1 MEPNFIANIN
11 ILNFPSL
18 EKIINL
24 IDDFFKNKH
33 IEKKYT
39 YKLKSQ
45 NNLIIILQDSDIGFL
60 LIKKLKL
67 EQLIN
72 PIFEKMISNLS
83 LGVINQNNDNS
94 IIQNKK
100 SFYKSKQYLKLKKNT
115 SMPLIITKIN
125 LNNNNS
131 NSERII
137 NKKLLFKKKNN
148 NNNSIFL
155 PKGPYIDEYKMRI
168 NDEKKNK
175 LLWLNQ
181 NGFNQFAAKATGI
194 KIRNYISNYVSKSP
208 SEFPLQHK
216 FREENK
222 EKWIIKKNFFL

>member
-1 MEPNFIANIN
+1 MEPNFVANIN

-24 IDDFFKNKH
+24 IDDFFKNKFL
-33 IEKKYT
+33 EKEYT
-39 YKLKSQ
+39 YQLKSQ
-45 NNLIIILQDSDIGFL
+45 NNLIIILQNSDFAFS

-67 EQLIN
+67 EQLTN

-83 LGVINQNNDNS
+83 LGVINPYKNKY
-94 IIQNKK
+94 IQNKK
-100 SFYKSKQYLKLKKNT
+100 SFNSSKKFSKLKKNT

-125 LNNNNS
+125 LNKKNLNS
-131 NSERII
+131 DRKI
-137 NKKLLFKKKNN
+137 LYKNN

-155 PKGPYIDEYKMRI
+155 PKGPYIDEYQMRI

-175 LLWLNQ
+175 SLWLNK

-194 KIRNYISNYVSKSP
+194 KIRNYISNYVTKSP
-208 SEFPLQHK
+208 SEYPLNHK

-222 EKWIIKKNFFL
+222 EKWIIKKNFLL

>member
-1 MEPNFIANIN
+1 MEPNFVANIN

-67 EQLIN
+67 EQLTN

-83 LGVINQNNDNS
+83 LGVINPYKNKF
-94 IIQNKK
+94 IQNKK
-100 SFYKSKQYLKLKKNT
+100 SFNKSQKYSKIKKNT

-125 LNNNNS
+125 LNKKNLNS
-131 NSERII
+131 DRKI
-137 NKKLLFKKKNN
+137 LYKNN

-155 PKGPYIDEYKMRI
+155 PKGPYIDEYQMRI

-175 LLWLNQ
+175 SLWLNK

-194 KIRNYISNYVSKSP
+194 KIRNYISNYVTKSP
-208 SEFPLQHK
+208 SEYPLNHK

-222 EKWIIKKNFFL
+222 EKWIIKKNFLL

>member
-67 EQLIN
+67 EQLTN

-100 SFYKSKQYLKLKKNT
+100 SFDKSKQYLKLKKNT

-148 NNNSIFL
+148 YNSIFL

-175 LLWLNQ
+175 SLLWLNH

>member
-1 MEPNFIANIN
+1 MEPNFVANIN

-24 IDDFFKNKH
+24 IDDFFKNKFL
-33 IEKKYT
+33 EKEYT
-39 YKLKSQ
+39 YQLKSQ
-45 NNLIIILQDSDIGFL
+45 NNLIIILQNSDFAFS

-67 EQLIN
+67 EQLTN

-83 LGVINQNNDNS
+83 LGVINPYKNKY
-94 IIQNKK
+94 IQNKK
-100 SFYKSKQYLKLKKNT
+100 SFNNSKKFSKLKKNT

-125 LNNNNS
+125 LNKKNLNS
-131 NSERII
+131 DRKI
-137 NKKLLFKKKNN
+137 LYKNN

-155 PKGPYIDEYKMRI
+155 PKGPYIDEYQMRI

-175 LLWLNQ
+175 SLWLNK

-194 KIRNYISNYVSKSP
+194 KIRNYISNYVTKSP
-208 SEFPLQHK
+208 SEYPLNHK

-222 EKWIIKKNFFL
+222 EKWIIKKNFLL

>member
-1 MEPNFIANIN
+1 MEPNFVANIN

-24 IDDFFKNKH
+24 IDDFFKNKFL
-33 IEKKYT
+33 EKEYT
-39 YKLKSQ
+39 YQLKSQ
-45 NNLIIILQDSDIGFL
+45 NNLIIILQNSDFAFS

-67 EQLIN
+67 EQLTN

-83 LGVINQNNDNS
+83 LGVINPYKNKS
-94 IIQNKK
+94 IQNKK
-100 SFYKSKQYLKLKKNT
+100 SFNNSKKFSKLKKNT

-125 LNNNNS
+125 LN
-131 NSERII
+131 
-137 NKKLLFKKKNN
+137 KKNLNSDRKILYIKN

-155 PKGPYIDEYKMRI
+155 PKGPYIDEYQMRI

-175 LLWLNQ
+175 SLWLNK

-194 KIRNYISNYVSKSP
+194 KIRNYISNYVTKSP
-208 SEFPLQHK
+208 SEYPLNHK

-222 EKWIIKKNFFL
+222 EKWIIKKNFLL

>member
-1 MEPNFIANIN
+1 MEPNFVANIN

-24 IDDFFKNKH
+24 IDDFFKNKFL
-33 IEKKYT
+33 EKEYT
-39 YKLKSQ
+39 YQLKSQ
-45 NNLIIILQDSDIGFL
+45 NNLIIILQNSDIAFS

-67 EQLIN
+67 EQLTN

-83 LGVINQNNDNS
+83 LGVINPYKNKS
-94 IIQNKK
+94 IQNKK
-100 SFYKSKQYLKLKKNT
+100 SFNNSKKFSKLKKNT

-125 LNNNNS
+125 LNKKNLNS
-131 NSERII
+131 DRKI
-137 NKKLLFKKKNN
+137 LYKNN

-155 PKGPYIDEYKMRI
+155 PKGPYIDEYQMRI

-175 LLWLNQ
+175 SLWLNK

-194 KIRNYISNYVSKSP
+194 KIRNYISNYVTKSP
-208 SEFPLQHK
+208 SEYPLNHK

-222 EKWIIKKNFFL
+222 EKWIIKKNFLL

>member
-67 EQLIN
+67 EQLTN

-115 SMPLIITKIN
+115 SMPLIITKLHIKKN
-125 LNNNNS
+125 A
-131 NSERII
+131 NSERNI
-137 NKKLLFKKKNN
+137 NKKLLYKNYNN
-148 NNNSIFL
+148 NF
-155 PKGPYIDEYKMRI
+155 
-168 NDEKKNK
+168 
-175 LLWLNQ
+175 
-181 NGFNQFAAKATGI
+181 QFFYLKVLILMNI
-194 KIRNYISNYVSKSP
+194 K
-208 SEFPLQHK
+208 
-216 FREENK
+216 
-222 EKWIIKKNFFL
+222 

>member
-1 MEPNFIANIN
+1 MEPNFVANIN

-24 IDDFFKNKH
+24 IDDFFKNKFL
-33 IEKKYT
+33 EKEYT
-39 YKLKSQ
+39 YQLKSQ
-45 NNLIIILQDSDIGFL
+45 NNLIIILQNSDFAFS

-67 EQLIN
+67 EQLTN

-83 LGVINQNNDNS
+83 LGVINPYKNKS
-94 IIQNKK
+94 IQNKK
-100 SFYKSKQYLKLKKNT
+100 SFNNSKKFSKLKKNT

-125 LNNNNS
+125 LN
-131 NSERII
+131 
-137 NKKLLFKKKNN
+137 KKNLNSDRKILYKKN

-155 PKGPYIDEYKMRI
+155 PKGPYIDEYQMRI

-175 LLWLNQ
+175 SLWLNK

-194 KIRNYISNYVSKSP
+194 KIRNYINNYVSKSP
-208 SEFPLQHK
+208 SEFPLQYK

-222 EKWIIKKNFFL
+222 EKWIIKKNFLL

>member
-1 MEPNFIANIN
+1 MEPNFVANIN

-24 IDDFFKNKH
+24 IDDFFKNKFL
-33 IEKKYT
+33 EKEYT
-39 YKLKSQ
+39 YQLKSQ
-45 NNLIIILQDSDIGFL
+45 NNLIIILQNSDFAFS

-67 EQLIN
+67 EQLTN

-83 LGVINQNNDNS
+83 LGVINPYKNKS
-94 IIQNKK
+94 IQNKK
-100 SFYKSKQYLKLKKNT
+100 SFNNSKKFSKLKKNT

-125 LNNNNS
+125 LN
-131 NSERII
+131 
-137 NKKLLFKKKNN
+137 KKNLNSDRKILYIKN

-155 PKGPYIDEYKMRI
+155 PKGPYIDEYQMRI

-175 LLWLNQ
+175 SLWLNK

-194 KIRNYISNYVSKSP
+194 KIRNYINNYVTKTP
-208 SEFPLQHK
+208 SEYPLNHK

-222 EKWIIKKNFFL
+222 EKWIIKKNFLL

>member
-67 EQLIN
+67 EQLTN

-125 LNNNNS
+125 LN
-131 NSERII
+131 
-137 NKKLLFKKKNN
+137 KKNLNSDRKILYKKN

-175 LLWLNQ
+175 SLLWLNH

-208 SEFPLQHK
+208 SEFPLQYK

>member
-1 MEPNFIANIN
+1 MEPNFVANIN

-24 IDDFFKNKH
+24 IDDFFKNKFL
-33 IEKKYT
+33 EKEYT
-39 YKLKSQ
+39 YQLKSQ
-45 NNLIIILQDSDIGFL
+45 NNLIIILQNSDFAFS

-67 EQLIN
+67 EQLTN
-72 PIFEKMISNLS
+72 PIFEKMILNLS
-83 LGVINQNNDNS
+83 LGVINPYKNKS
-94 IIQNKK
+94 IQNKK
-100 SFYKSKQYLKLKKNT
+100 SFNNSKKFSKLKKNT

-125 LNNNNS
+125 LN
-131 NSERII
+131 
-137 NKKLLFKKKNN
+137 KKNLNSDRKILYKKN

-155 PKGPYIDEYKMRI
+155 PKGPYIDEYQMRI

-175 LLWLNQ
+175 SLWLNK

-194 KIRNYISNYVSKSP
+194 KIRNYISNYVTKSP
-208 SEFPLQHK
+208 SEYPLNHK

-222 EKWIIKKNFFL
+222 EKWIIKKNFLL